1 MNARIEE
8 LAKMAYEA
16 GHHPTSAD
24 FADIGPAAK
33 ENLRI
38 IVRTLY
44 AAIMTEAAGE
54 LERRA
59 KIAARFVSDR
69 AHLMHPMRCPS
80 DELKSALEDQVAVDR
95 KFRQAAAA
103 LHARAKESAP

>member
-1 MNARIEE
+1 MTERIEE

-44 AAIMTEAAGE
+44 AAIMTEAE
-54 LERRA
+54 DV
-59 KIAARFVSDR
+59 AR
-69 AHLMHPMRCPS
+69 
-80 DELKSALEDQVAVDR
+80 E
-95 KFRQAAAA
+95 RQAFFLKRSNEREGPAEVFELARGNAAQTIADA
-103 LHARAKESAP
+103 LHARAKEIAP

>member
-1 MNARIEE
+1 MTDRIEE

-38 IVRTLY
+38 IARTLY
-44 AAIMTEAAGE
+44 AAIMTEARGVAEAEKLTGRPLPQLSSQE
-54 LERRA
+54 
-59 KIAARFVSDR
+59 IALVMGAVE
-69 AHLMHPMRCPS
+69 ATK
-80 DELKSALEDQVAVDR
+80 KSIAT
-95 KFRQAAAA
+95 A
-103 LHARAKESAP
+103 LHARAKEMSDA

>member
-1 MNARIEE
+1 MTNRIEE
-8 LAKMAYEA
+8 LIKMAYEA

-44 AAIMTEAAGE
+44 AAIMTEAE
-54 LERRA
+54 NLIRA
-59 KIAARFVSDR
+59 NVTVYSSTGHGDGKYLAPRSDGDTMGL
-69 AHLMHPMRCPS
+69 AYA
-80 DELKSALEDQVAVDR
+80 D
-95 KFRQAAAA
+95 A
-103 LHARAKESAP
+103 LHARAKEIAP